1 MPIPSRR
8 KGTPKDEFLQKC
20 IADLS
25 SEYPRKQAAAICYS
39 QMAKEKD
46 NSQYVYSKQ
55 LFNNTTMNRE
65 QLKELVKAHFNLVD
79 SVPSKETFG
88 EVYDKNKA
96 FKIVFPG
103 DTLKVGDEV
112 KVVTAEGQESLAPD
126 GYHELEDGTMIKTE
140 GSSVVEITTPE
151 GEKEEEMSIEDG
163 LGAVEDKA
171 NEAVEAAFAADPAIS
186 VVEGTT
192 PQNAVTD
199 TNPDV
204 EAKITTEAEVQAEEM
219 MKKIKMAIDEE
230 IASTITGIKE
240 EMAKMKEKLEALA
253 AAPAKEK
260 VTMGAGASKT
270 EKFSTVTNNKQI
282 EVMRELLK
290 NKK

>member
-25 SEYPRKQAAAICYS
+25 SEYPQKQAAAICYS

-55 LFNNTTMNRE
+55 LFNKTTMNRE

-79 SVPSKETFG
+79 VPAKETFG
-88 EVYDKNKA
+88 EIFDENKA

-103 DTLKVGDEV
+103 DVLKVGDKV
-112 KVVTAEGQESLAPD
+112 KVVTTDGQEMDAPD
-126 GYHELEDGTMIKTE
+126 GYHKLEDGKVIKTE
-140 GSSVVEITTPE
+140 GSVVTEIAEYEADAKEEMAE
-151 GEKEEEMSIEDG
+151 GEGDAERKAQEEIE
-163 LGAVEDKA
+163 AM
-171 NEAVEAAFAADPAIS
+171 FAADPAIS
-186 VVEGTT
+186 QVQGTT
-192 PQNAVTD
+192 AQNPTTEV
-199 TNPDV
+199 NPDV

-219 MKKIKMAIDEE
+219 MKKIKMAVDEE
-230 IASTITGIKE
+230 VASAITGIKE
-240 EMAKMKEKLEALA
+240 EMAKLKEKLEAIA

-260 VTMGAGASKT
+260 VTMGAKT
-270 EKFSTVTNNKQI
+270 EKFSTDSLQNKQMK
-282 EVMRELLK
+282 VMAELLK
-290 NKK
+290 NKNK